1 MNDSQLKKM
10 TNDDIAVS
18 GTLGFNEVD
27 ALLKAS
33 EIFFDGKVDLVF
45 DLDQV
50 DKTDSAGLALL
61 LDWMKMAKKSG
72 QSIGFKKIPKQ
83 MLDIANVSGLN
94 DILPVIQQ
102 D

>member
-10 TNDDIAVS
+10 ANGGITVS
-18 GTLGFNEVD
+18 GTLGFNEVE

-33 EIFFDGKVDLVF
+33 HVFFEGQADLVF

-50 DKTDSAGLALL
+50 AKTDSAGLALL
-61 LDWMKMAKKSG
+61 LEWMKMAKKSG
-72 QSIGFKKIPKQ
+72 QQIGFKKIPKQ
-83 MLDIANVSGLN
+83 MLDIAHVSGLK
-94 DILPVIQQ
+94 DILPLVQQ

>member
-1 MNDSQLKKM
+1 MSDSQFKKM
-10 TNDDIAVS
+10 TNGDIAVS
-18 GTLGFNEVD
+18 GTLGFNEVETVLND
-27 ALLKAS
+27 S
-33 EIFFDGKVDLVF
+33 HVFFDGQADLVF

-83 MLDIANVSGLN
+83 MLDIAHVSGLD
-94 DILPVIQQ
+94 DILPIV
-102 D
+102 